1 MLAGRLEG
9 HLRAGGSSPFPSM
22 AMCEPAWGPWGWG
35 PWVSVTTSSLELGV
49 CRQACPA
56 HILLQVVAGRVMPRG

>member
-35 PWVSVTTSSLELGV
+35 PWVSLSPPAPWSWV
-49 CRQACPA
+49 C
-56 HILLQVVAGRVMPRG
+56 AGRPVLPTYYSKS